1 MRQLILGLI
10 VLLAVP
16 AAVAESE
23 LAQQSDVGQ
32 IQVDSAWVRTPP
44 PGARMLAGYAT
55 LRNDSDADVVI
66 VAAESERFGMVEIHE
81 SYREGERVRM
91 RRIPELL
98 IPAGESVTL
107 EPGGLHLML
116 MRPESPVEDG
126 ELLAIDLIGRDMRFD
141 ATFPVRREAP
151 QDAVSSE

>member
-1 MRQLILGLI
+1 MRLLMAGLTM
-10 VLLAVP
+10 LLA
-16 AAVAESE
+16 ASAIAAESGYSSGSG
-23 LAQQSDVGQ
+23 AGY
-32 IQVDSAWVRTPP
+32 IQVESSWVRTPP

-55 LRNDSDADVVI
+55 LRNNSDVDVVI

-81 SYREGERVRM
+81 SYRDGERVRM

-98 IPAGESVTL
+98 IPAGESVAL

-126 ELLAIDLIGRDMRFD
+126 ELLAIDLLGRDVRFE